1 MPITMMMMDLVK
13 ILNQDNPNPSSNWND
28 KIKYA
33 NNKIFSFDYPFYDND
48 KKEEFQLKFTRRFID
63 ARLGFETPALF
74 MLKLEDTL
82 NYIMPYYNEYFKS
95 QLMDYDPLTNM
106 EIEEIFDRS
115 NDINRNKNITEND
128 NGTRNIE
135 RTGNNSGTDT
145 LTKSGTETT
154 DKNDTMNDNIKHTG
168 TVSTDGSS
176 TDTYYEFPQAAKS
189 TSGDYATNQRNIS
202 SDETVTN
209 DLTDTENKTSTGEE
223 TVTYNLTDKRDT
235 TETIG
240 DNTDETTTN
249 TRTTEDNGLEKQLEH
264 YVSTKKGLTGQWTY
278 QDLIR
283 KYRELIINVDAMIM
297 ESVEIKS
304 LFIYCE

>member
-1 MPITMMMMDLVK
+1 MFG
-13 ILNQDNPNPSSNWND
+13 
-28 KIKYA
+28 Y
-33 NNKIFSFDYPFYDND
+33 
-48 KKEEFQLKFTRRFID
+48 
-63 ARLGFETPALF
+63 
-74 MLKLEDTL
+74 
-82 NYIMPYYNEYFKS
+82 
-95 QLMDYDPLTNM
+95 
-106 EIEEIFDRS
+106 
-115 NDINRNKNITEND
+115 
-128 NGTRNIE
+128 
-135 RTGNNSGTDT
+135 
-145 LTKSGTETT
+145 
-154 DKNDTMNDNIKHTG
+154 MNDNIKHTG
-168 TVSTDGSS
+168 TVSTDGNS

-189 TSGDYATNQRNIS
+189 TNGDYATNQRNIK

-240 DNTDETTTN
+240 DNTDETTAN
-249 TRTTEDNGLEKQLEH
+249 TRTTEDTGLEKQLEH
-264 YVSTKKGLTGQWTY
+264 YALTKKGSTGQWTY

>member
-33 NNKIFSFDYPFYDND
+33 NNKIFSFNYPFYDND

-168 TVSTDGSS
+168 TVSTDGNS

-189 TSGDYATNQRNIS
+189 SSGDYATNQRNIS

-209 DLTDTENKTSTGEE
+209 DLTDTETKTSTGEE

-240 DNTDETTTN
+240 DNTDETTAN
-249 TRTTEDNGLEKQLEH
+249 TRTTEDTGLEKQLEH
-264 YVSTKKGLTGQWTY
+264 YALTKKGSTGQWTY

>member
-1 MPITMMMMDLVK
+1 MMMMDLVK

-33 NNKIFSFDYPFYDND
+33 NNKIFSFNYPFYDND

-168 TVSTDGSS
+168 TVSTDGNS

-189 TSGDYATNQRNIS
+189 SSGDYATNQRNIS

-209 DLTDTENKTSTGEE
+209 DLTDTETKTSTGEE

-240 DNTDETTTN
+240 DNTDETTAN
-249 TRTTEDNGLEKQLEH
+249 TRTTEDTGLEKQLEH
-264 YVSTKKGLTGQWTY
+264 YALTKKGSTGQWTY

>member
-33 NNKIFSFDYPFYDND
+33 NNKIFSFNYPFYDND

-95 QLMDYDPLTNM
+95 QLLDYDPLTNM

-135 RTGNNSGTDT
+135 RTGNNSVTDT

-154 DKNDTMNDNIKHTG
+154 DKNETMNNNIKHTG
-168 TVSTDGSS
+168 TVTTDGNS

-189 TSGDYATNQRNIS
+189 SSGDYATNQRNIN

-209 DLTDTENKTSTGEE
+209 DLTDTENKTNTEEE

-240 DNTDETTTN
+240 DNTDETTAN
-249 TRTTEDNGLEKQLEH
+249 TRTTEDTGLEKQLEH
-264 YVSTKKGLTGQWTY
+264 YALTKKGSTGQWTY

>member
-1 MPITMMMMDLVK
+1 MMMMDLVK

-33 NNKIFSFDYPFYDND
+33 NNKIFSFNYPFYDID

-95 QLMDYDPLTNM
+95 QLLDYDPLTNM

-135 RTGNNSGTDT
+135 RTGNNSVTDT

-154 DKNDTMNDNIKHTG
+154 DKNETMNNNIKHTG
-168 TVSTDGSS
+168 TVTTDGNS

-189 TSGDYATNQRNIS
+189 SSGDYATNQRNIN

-209 DLTDTENKTSTGEE
+209 DLTDTENKTNTEEE

-240 DNTDETTTN
+240 DNTDETTAN
-249 TRTTEDNGLEKQLEH
+249 TRTTEDTGLEKQLEH
-264 YVSTKKGLTGQWTY
+264 YALTKKGSTGQWTY